1 MPWREGDE
9 ENDPLIGLY
18 GGAGEGLRTTTRDQG
33 ETNRSEG
40 RSLLAGDS
48 ARSHRRQAGSDPSR
62 ESQLESERESVA
74 PVLRIL
80 AGQELGVGAAAERDG
95 GTRRQGVIG
104 RAADQRQAPGQADE
118 TKSPCRQ
125 VRSRRIR
132 SGRPASTMNGIAKQ
146 RKTGTS
152 GGVEAEVLAPEG
164 RADRS
169 HRPLRRVLWAA
180 CPIVDRP
187 AAVLAAERLRGL
199 GWKRFELRVTSSLA
213 ATGVQAAFT
222 GPGADGGVAVGLTRA
237 GESRPFGYV
246 QGKAWGRE
254 RIGGSLRR
262 DRSPST

>member
-1 MPWREGDE
+1 MVGSSRRRAQRRIHPAGSTVAARETRGLAHREAVVPRREGDE

-40 RSLLAGDS
+40 RSPLAGDS

-62 ESQLESERESVA
+62 ESQLETERESVA

-95 GTRRQGVIG
+95 GTRRPGVID

-169 HRPLRRVLWAA
+169 HRPLGRVLHRRQA
-180 CPIVDRP
+180 RP
-187 AAVLAAERLRGL
+187 SARRGTAS
-199 GWKRFELRVTSSLA
+199 RV
-213 ATGVQAAFT
+213 GVEAF
-222 GPGADGGVAVGLTRA
+222 
-237 GESRPFGYV
+237 
-246 QGKAWGRE
+246 
-254 RIGGSLRR
+254 
-262 DRSPST
+262 